1 MDTRVITH
9 EVFVNA
15 PVHDVF
21 EALVDSRRHAEMTG
35 EAAHI
40 DRKPGGAFTTFGGR
54 VSGKTI
60 ELVTDRTIVQD
71 WRGADWAPGYHSRVA
86 ISLQPVNEG
95 RGTQLSLA
103 HAGVPAEHV
112 EEISGGWRTHY
123 WSKLPEYLRNRQI
136 APVRL
141 FLEEFKNHANL
152 DIVDTTWTSDCQLHV
167 PGMELPRGWE
177 AQKKVGAMIF
187 AAFGDV
193 HVEVNQTIVE
203 GDRVVERHSATAVHK
218 GEFLG
223 LKATGKRVHWT
234 ENHIYRIVD
243 GLIAEAWS
251 EVSFHDLMAQIS
263 SAAHVAA

>member
-1 MDTRVITH
+1 MDMKAITH

-21 EALVDSRRHAEMTG
+21 EALVDSRRHTEMTG
-35 EAAHI
+35 KPAQIE
-40 DRKPGGAFTTFGGR
+40 RKAGGQFSASGG
-54 VSGKTI
+54 SITGKTI
-60 ELVTDRTIVQD
+60 DLVADRKIVQD
-71 WRGADWAPGYHSRVA
+71 WRAANWGAGHHSQVT
-86 ISLQPVNEG
+86 ISLEPLNDG
-95 RGTQLSLA
+95 RGTQLSLV
-103 HAGVPAEHV
+103 HTGVPAEHV
-112 EEISGGWRTHY
+112 DEISAGWHTYY

-141 FLEEFKNHANL
+141 FLEQFKNHANL
-152 DIVDTTWTSDCQLHV
+152 DIVNETWTTDCQLHV
-167 PGMELPRGWE
+167 PGMQLPRGWD

-203 GDRVVERHSATAVHK
+203 GDRVVERHTATAVHK

-223 LKATGKRVHWT
+223 LKATGKRVRWT

-251 EVSFHDLMAQIS
+251 EVSFHDVMAQIS
-263 SAAHVAA
+263 SAGHAAA

>member
-9 EVFVNA
+9 EVFISA

-21 EALVDSRRHAEMTG
+21 EALVDSRRHTEMTG
-35 EAAHI
+35 EQAQI
-40 DRKPGGAFTTFGGR
+40 DRTPGGPFTTCGGR
-54 VSGKTI
+54 VNGTTI
-60 ELVTDRTIVQD
+60 ELVADRTIVQS
-71 WRGADWAPGYHSRVA
+71 WRGANWAPGHHSRVT
-86 ISLQPVNEG
+86 ISLKPVNEG
-95 RGTQLSLA
+95 RGTQVLLVQS
-103 HAGVPAEHV
+103 GVPAEHID
-112 EEISGGWRTHY
+112 EISVGWHSHY
-123 WSKLPEYLRNRQI
+123 WSKLPAYLRNRQI

-167 PGMELPRGWE
+167 PGMQLPRGWD

-203 GDRVVERHSATAVHK
+203 GDRVVERNTATAVHK
-218 GEFLG
+218 GDFLG
-223 LKATGKRVHWT
+223 LKPTGKNVRWT

-251 EVSFHDLMAQIS
+251 EVSFHDLMAQIA
-263 SAAHVAA
+263 SAGHAAA